1 MDDHQHRRTTDRWH
15 VMELVI
21 PAGALFLL
29 LIGFSFAWAI
39 SETAQEQSRLRK
51 EHGQL
56 MTKIVD
62 ACRRPFE

>member
-1 MDDHQHRRTTDRWH
+1 
-15 VMELVI
+15 MELVI